1 MLRSGIKSESWGLPR
16 AAAAFP
22 QVVRSW
28 IFSLWFTDLGSE
40 RVIPLPRGA
49 LAAHSHGS
57 GPLGSG
63 APAEPFPAAL
73 SAPGPGSPFPGGDAA
88 RCGAGWGGRPRRAPS
103 PGSTPRVVCAVSPSG
118 HAAAPIPA
126 GRGTPVPLCPRAA
139 TGARFAAARTSAP
152 PERCHGLPIPSVFF
166 SLHNTT
172 AADRQA
178 AAIERAP
185 GTGLPTA
192 GGSAGGASRATL
204 SAHCA
209 GSPGWR
215 RGGEGHPRPQR
226 CPAQENPTQERFV
239 PIARRCHR
247 RGLMVGDATFPSALL
262 GPAASLQLATRQV
275 LFLRA

>member
-1 MLRSGIKSESWGLPR
+1 MWGGLGRKAAQSPEPRRHTSCRLRCVTLGPRSSAHPGRPGDSGAVLPPGSNRGAFCCRTDIRPSRAVPR
-16 AAAAFP
+16 AP
-22 QVVRSW
+22 D
-28 IFSLWFTDLGSE
+28 SL
-40 RVIPLPRGA
+40 
-49 LAAHSHGS
+49 
-57 GPLGSG
+57 
-63 APAEPFPAAL
+63 
-73 SAPGPGSPFPGGDAA
+73 
-88 RCGAGWGGRPRRAPS
+88 C
-103 PGSTPRVVCAVSPSG
+103 
-118 HAAAPIPA
+118 
-126 GRGTPVPLCPRAA
+126 
-139 TGARFAAARTSAP
+139 
-152 PERCHGLPIPSVFF
+152 FF

-247 RGLMVGDATFPSALL
+247 RGVMVGDATFPSALL